1 MGCEEQSDMA
11 EATSTPSVARA
22 RDDGWGDDRARQAVR
37 VIAEDARLRTDF
49 GTCEVEVLRP
59 DGMLE
64 FVAIAGNDEANQE
77 MLRRASPFSA
87 MQPALSLGA
96 EYGAWT
102 FVAQEWLTP
111 EASRLLDEYCWIPDI
126 PETGTPDEWRPKDIL
141 VARIVDDRGHLRAL
155 MYLDEPVNG
164 RRPGPPA
171 LSQLAHDLQLSLR
184 AVLTA
189 IEREELSQ
197 QVRLTEAA
205 RAVVRAS
212 SSRVGY
218 GDLLNQAHD
227 HLVVGFNADDLMV
240 HDFADP
246 AIGGSSAAH
255 LPPALLTAV
264 EAAARRGW
272 DSQTVLLVE
281 AGRVWGDDDLHEEHH
296 HALTEHLVEN
306 GVAELVVVPIGAG
319 PEPLGMF
326 VLARSVG
333 GARWTE
339 SESWAALGIGHDL
352 GRALLATR
360 ARERE
365 LELMAELRRLDAYRA
380 ELIRTVSHE
389 LKNPLGVIVGHV
401 EMLESM
407 PGLPLEAEPSL
418 RALGRSSSR
427 LTGVVD
433 DLLLLSRIGNPD
445 TPLDRHPVDLAPIL
459 RGVLED
465 ETVHA
470 RRAGVELSAPSYV
483 GDLAVSGDAKEL
495 LRLVANLVN
504 NAIKYSTTGGRVQTE
519 LERTGDTVVFT
530 CRDDG
535 LGISGPDRQRLFNEF
550 FRSTNPEALAR
561 PGTGLGLA
569 IVARIASRHGGRIDV
584 ESTLGVGTTFR
595 VTLPA
600 A

>member
-1 MGCEEQSDMA
+1 MA
-11 EATSTPSVARA
+11 EATSTPQVVRA
-22 RDDGWGDDRARQAVR
+22 RDDGWGDDKARQAVR
-37 VIAEDARLRTDF
+37 VIADDARRRTDF

-64 FVAIAGNDEANQE
+64 FVAIAGNDEADEE
-77 MLRRASPFSA
+77 MLRRASPFAA
-87 MQPALSLGA
+87 MKPALSLGA

-111 EASRLLDEYCWIPDI
+111 EASQLLDEYCWIPDI
-126 PETGTPDEWRPKDIL
+126 PETGSPDQWRPKDIL
-141 VARIVDDRGHLRAL
+141 AARIVDDRGHLRAL
-155 MYLDEPVNG
+155 MYLDEPVSG
-164 RRPGPPA
+164 RRPDPPA
-171 LSQLAHDLQLSLR
+171 LRQLAHDLQLSLR

-205 RAVVRAS
+205 REVVRAS

-218 GDLLNQAHD
+218 HDLLNQAHD
-227 HLVVGFNADDLMV
+227 HLVVGFNADDLV
-240 HDFADP
+240 VYDFADP
-246 AIGGSSAAH
+246 ATRDGSAAH
-255 LPPALLTAV
+255 LPPTLLAAV

-272 DSQTVLLVE
+272 DSQTVLLME
-281 AGRVWGDDDLHEEHH
+281 AGRVWGDDALHDDHRD
-296 HALTEHLVEN
+296 ALTEHLIDH

-319 PEPLGMF
+319 PEAFGMF

-352 GRALLATR
+352 GRALLSTR

-365 LELMAELRRLDAYRA
+365 LELMAELRRLDAYRS

-407 PGLPLEAEPSL
+407 SGLPVEAEPSL

-459 RGVLED
+459 RDVLED

-470 RRAGVELSAPSYV
+470 RHAGVHLRPPSYA
-483 GDLAVSGDAKEL
+483 GDLVVPGDAKEL

-504 NAIKYSTTGGRVQTE
+504 NAIKYSTSGGRVETE
-519 LERTGDTVVFT
+519 LERAGDTVVFR